1 MKHVVV
7 IGGGISGLAAA
18 DRIASAA
25 GPAGG
30 GGVHIT
36 LLESD
41 ARLGGVIQT
50 ERTSGMLLESGPD
63 VILAAKPAGMALVER
78 LGLSERVRT
87 TRPEAKGSFILDRG
101 RLLPIPDG
109 MQGVVP
115 SKVMPFVSTR
125 LISWPAKIR
134 VGSEFFLPPRKDEAD
149 ESVESFV
156 VRRRGREMYDR
167 LIEPLLSGIFAGD
180 GSKLSIKATFP
191 QLTALEREHRGLVRG
206 MLATRRKAER
216 GARSAPPP
224 SRPVGLVSL
233 EDGLGELI
241 AALERRLLSNKNIR
255 IRKSASVS
263 SVTRD
268 SLGEF
273 DITLLTGEMF
283 HADAV
288 IVATPAHVAGRLVC
302 ALDGQL
308 GRELGEIPYASTVTV
323 NVAFR
328 SHDVPALLRGTGYTV
343 PRIQKRPVLA
353 CTFVSNKFAG
363 RAPDDTVLL
372 RAFLGGAGRGE
383 FVQHSD
389 DEILSVVR
397 TELREVLGITTEP
410 HHVQINRFD
419 RVMAQYNLGHLDR
432 VARIEQR
439 LATVPGLALAGN
451 GYRGVGIPDCIA
463 SGQRAGDAVLAALHA
478 RASSP
483 LPVAS

>member
-18 DRIASAA
+18 DRLANATA
-25 GPAGG
+25 GE
-30 GGVHIT
+30 GGVRVT
-36 LLESD
+36 LLESA

-50 ERTSGMLLESGPD
+50 QRTNGMLLESGPD
-63 VILAAKPAGMALVER
+63 VILAAKPAGMALVDR
-78 LGLSERVRT
+78 LGLADRVRG
-87 TRPEAKGSFILDRG
+87 TRPEAKGSFILDHG

-109 MQGVVP
+109 MTGVVP
-115 SKVMPFVSTR
+115 SKVMPFVSTK
-125 LISWPAKIR
+125 LLSWPAKVR
-134 VGSEFFLPPRKDEAD
+134 VGTEFFLPPRAGDAD

-156 VRRRGREMYDR
+156 VRRLGREMYDR

-180 GSKLSIKATFP
+180 GTQLSIKATFP
-191 QLTALEREHRGLVRG
+191 QLAMLEREHRGLVRG
-206 MLATRRKAER
+206 MLATRRKAN
-216 GARSAPPP
+216 GAA
-224 SRPVGLVSL
+224 RPAGGAAKPMGLVSL
-233 EDGLGELI
+233 EDGLGEI
-241 AALERRLLSNKNIR
+241 ITVLERRLSANNNIN
-255 IRKSASVS
+255 IRKSAAVS
-263 SVTRD
+263 NITRD
-268 SLGEF
+268 SAGEF
-273 DITLLTGEMF
+273 DLTLLTGELV

-288 IVATPAHVAGRLVC
+288 VIATPGHIAAKLVC
-302 ALDGQL
+302 TLDGQL

-328 SHDVPALLRGTGYTV
+328 SDEVPAQLRGTGYTV

-363 RAPDDTVLL
+363 RAPEGTVLL

-389 DEILSVVR
+389 DEILATVR
-397 TELREVLGITTEP
+397 AELREVLGVTAAP
-410 HHVQINRFD
+410 HLVQINRFD

-451 GYRGVGIPDCIA
+451 GLRGVGIPDCIA
-463 SGQRAGDAVLAALHA
+463 SGQRAADAVVAALGA